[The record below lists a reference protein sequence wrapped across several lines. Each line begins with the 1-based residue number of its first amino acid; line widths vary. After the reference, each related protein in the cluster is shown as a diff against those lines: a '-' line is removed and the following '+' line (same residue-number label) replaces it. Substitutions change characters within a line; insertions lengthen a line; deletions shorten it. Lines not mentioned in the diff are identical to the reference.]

1 MLESSVFLRQVSE
14 GRLLPDHLVFVASLN
29 SITVVP
35 VKTLSGGGAWRERG
49 SGEKRG
55 KSRRSRRSEFATE
68 YAYEVSLRVCLEKHL
83 KHLQTTPLSFR
94 PGHRLDYATK
104 VHSMM
109 EGPRSVSLCA
119 RQQRG
124 RFHFRRPL
132 S

>member
-68 YAYEVSLRVCLEKHL
+68 YAYEVRVCESVWRNTLNICK
-83 KHLQTTPLSFR
+83 Q
-94 PGHRLDYATK
+94 
-104 VHSMM
+104 
-109 EGPRSVSLCA
+109 PRS
-119 RQQRG
+119 
-124 RFHFRRPL
+124 RFDRVTD
-132 S
+132 